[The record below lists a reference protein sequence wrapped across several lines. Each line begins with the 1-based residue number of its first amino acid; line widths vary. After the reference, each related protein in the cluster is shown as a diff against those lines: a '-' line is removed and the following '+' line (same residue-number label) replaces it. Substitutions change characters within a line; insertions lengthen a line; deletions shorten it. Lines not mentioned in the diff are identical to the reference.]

1 VTRRGFLGVS
11 TQLVPLPETIRTLL
25 EPLGGRVPRAG
36 LMVVSVQPGTSADR
50 GGILLGDLL
59 VGLGDDPTEDPRD
72 VFAALGQDTVGREIQ
87 ATIVRAGQ
95 PLKLTL
101 TIDEHPERG

>member
-1 VTRRGFLGVS
+1 VS
-11 TQLVPLPETIRTLL
+11 TQLVPLPEALRALI
-25 EPLGGRVPRAG
+25 EPLGGRVPRSG

-50 GGILLGDLL
+50 GGIFLGDLL
-59 VGLGDDPTEDPRD
+59 VGLGGDPMEDPRD
-72 VFAALGQDTVGREIQ
+72 VFAALGPDTVGREML

-95 PLKLTL
+95 PLTVTL